1 MVPAFEN
8 GGIVPFTD
16 GDSEGRLSSTAM
28 TRCPWCCHSRYQSS
42 ESAFTLL
49 GSRGLNFSKHIRNH
63 SSSVAQKVIRK
74 RLSSYSSR
82 SSATLIH
89 RIAEASD
96 VSRTTGE
103 NPNAYINLLFLS
115 NSVVLAANDV
125 GGIEVFRLREST
137 RSGERITSCLPLP
150 TEPRQHQQQQRGVYK
165 SLKQLK
171 NGEAFLTCTKT
182 GDIELFDTEHT
193 GGAYC
198 ILRRAVQ
205 GPKRQFFRHD
215 NFFLHDM
222 KTIINDFYKI
232 PDWDITAVRPM
243 NQSFYRFNALMNGTN
258 FLTEVESVKQT
269 SLDSIFKT
277 FYSWQYQSTM
287 MVDCFENHLSGTT
300 LIAVVDPDM
309 DCFYVQYLSDG
320 TTASRFMCVPVLKS
334 NEYITSICFLS
345 ETTILTSHVTT
356 SKTHS
361 SRKNFENILREWD
374 LRKITTSKNGSSF
387 QSTEC
392 YYHLPSFPL
401 EENIRQ
407 MSSVQ
412 EYEYE
417 NKSSIHQGHWVS
429 TCTAGDSMVPAD
441 NWIVTG
447 LRGPTYASTHQH
459 VIVTSCDL
467 NCLTMVTNKTAGRT
481 TLLDAKK
488 DIVSSWEHHSFCQ
501 ETAKAVPQFIA
512 PSITPDMQIMACYDS
527 PSRVDNDNR
536 DIHTFLLFDLARKAK
551 SHSSLD
557 DEDGNFSNYSSKKK
571 QRTVGHKHNLT
582 EFSSALYDRYGLAT
596 STTSAALNPTGN
608 NLVCATTDGD
618 IYLFGVP

>member
-1 MVPAFEN
+1 
-8 GGIVPFTD
+8 
-16 GDSEGRLSSTAM
+16 
-28 TRCPWCCHSRYQSS
+28 
-42 ESAFTLL
+42 
-49 GSRGLNFSKHIRNH
+49 
-63 SSSVAQKVIRK
+63 
-74 RLSSYSSR
+74 
-82 SSATLIH
+82 
-89 RIAEASD
+89 
-96 VSRTTGE
+96 
-103 NPNAYINLLFLS
+103 
-115 NSVVLAANDV
+115 
-125 GGIEVFRLREST
+125 
-137 RSGERITSCLPLP
+137 
-150 TEPRQHQQQQRGVYK
+150 
-165 SLKQLK
+165 
-171 NGEAFLTCTKT
+171 
-182 GDIELFDTEHT
+182 
-193 GGAYC
+193 
-198 ILRRAVQ
+198 
-205 GPKRQFFRHD
+205 
-215 NFFLHDM
+215 M

-417 NKSSIHQGHWVS
+417 NKSSIHS
-429 TCTAGDSMVPAD
+429 LL
-441 NWIVTG
+441 
-447 LRGPTYASTHQH
+447 LR
-459 VIVTSCDL
+459 
-467 NCLTMVTNKTAGRT
+467 RT
-481 TLLDAKK
+481 
-488 DIVSSWEHHSFCQ
+488 
-501 ETAKAVPQFIA
+501 
-512 PSITPDMQIMACYDS
+512 
-527 PSRVDNDNR
+527 
-536 DIHTFLLFDLARKAK
+536 
-551 SHSSLD
+551 
-557 DEDGNFSNYSSKKK
+557 
-571 QRTVGHKHNLT
+571 
-582 EFSSALYDRYGLAT
+582 
-596 STTSAALNPTGN
+596 
-608 NLVCATTDGD
+608 
-618 IYLFGVP
+618 